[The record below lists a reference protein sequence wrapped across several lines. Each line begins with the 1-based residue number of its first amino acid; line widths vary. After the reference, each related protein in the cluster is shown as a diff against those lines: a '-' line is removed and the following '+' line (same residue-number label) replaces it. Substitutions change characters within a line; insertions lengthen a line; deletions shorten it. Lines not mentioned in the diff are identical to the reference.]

1 MLSST
6 PQERTPMPDSSL
18 ALLAEARRVL
28 DRYMF
33 DGDLCRDDIAEVCQ
47 KIDDLLPVNPTAV
60 AQKPARVAA

>member
-1 MLSST
+1 MA
-6 PQERTPMPDSSL
+6 DSPL

-47 KIDDLLPVNPTAV
+47 KIDDLLPANTSPAV
-60 AQKPARVAA
+60 QKPARAAA